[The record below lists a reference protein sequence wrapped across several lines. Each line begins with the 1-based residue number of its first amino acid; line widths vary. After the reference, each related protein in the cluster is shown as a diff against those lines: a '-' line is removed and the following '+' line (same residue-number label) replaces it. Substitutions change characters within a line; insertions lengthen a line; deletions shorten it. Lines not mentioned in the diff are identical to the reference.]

1 MRRIPLAI
9 LLVTLVLL
17 ALPQDSVGAAGGKHV
32 EFRKLMTPAQFKQA
46 GLTKLTPSE
55 LLALEEWL
63 GVYREAVAQVLR
75 SSESKPKV
83 PPSAPSLPAP
93 VTSPQVIETCI
104 EDEFEGWEGET
115 IFKLCNGQIWQQSEY
130 AYMYHY
136 SYRPDVVIYRTS
148 SGYRMKVEDVSE
160 TIGVERIK

>member
-1 MRRIPLAI
+1 MRRIPLAL
-9 LLVTLVLL
+9 LLVTVALL
-17 ALPQDSVGAAGGKHV
+17 ALPQNSVGAGGGKHV
-32 EFRKLMTPAQFKQA
+32 ELRKLMTPAQFNQA
-46 GLTKLTPSE
+46 GLTKLTPPE

-63 GVYREAVAQVLR
+63 GVYTEAVAQVCAR
-75 SSESKPKV
+75 AKANPKY
-83 PPSAPSLPAP
+83 PTAPSLPAP

-115 IFKLCNGQIWQQSEY
+115 IFTLCNGQIWQQSEY